1 MRNETIAK
9 CIGISMSHF
18 LNTPYKN
25 QSISELYAPNG
36 FENKASKICHYC
48 TIDTLKAI
56 LNSGCLRFSDVRFLN
71 DSTEF
76 IEILNWIEM
85 VITKSSYNVDFQ
97 KMILESEEMKE
108 LREYHQSYVG
118 ISNITHQHEI
128 KAYRTYTCSFSVDT
142 DALSMWN
149 YYAQSGEGVNII
161 FDHSWNMF
169 DGCNRSEVNS
179 SSKLE
184 NGLIICRGLII
195 YKNEDKIKCIK
206 ELLDRLHE
214 IYDEVKYDIKEY
226 QNYMLF
232 AFKQAINNMRCFFKN
247 EYFEC
252 ENEYRIVLR
261 IPEDTLLQKEC
272 VNGIVDK
279 GQFKRGNILIPY
291 VDYKFDKNSIK
302 QIGINPYV
310 KDKANM
316 FELGIKELLWLNQ
329 MEDVHIV
336 HSSIPIRKYY

>member
-1 MRNETIAK
+1 MRNEAIAK

-25 QSISELYAPNG
+25 QSVSELYAPNG
-36 FENKASKICHYC
+36 FENKASQICHYC
-48 TIDTLKAI
+48 AIDTLKAI
-56 LNSGCLRFSDVRFLN
+56 LNRGCLRFTDVRFLN

-76 IEILNWIEM
+76 IEILNWIET
-85 VITKSSYNVDFQ
+85 VVTKSSYNVEFQ

-108 LREYHQSYVG
+108 LREYHQSYAG
-118 ISNITHQHEI
+118 ISNITHQYEI
-128 KAYRTYTCSFSVDT
+128 KAYRTYTCSFSVDA

-149 YYAQSGEGVNII
+149 YYAKSGEGVNIT
-161 FDHSWNMF
+161 FDHSWNIF
-169 DGCNRSEVNS
+169 AGCNRSEVNS

-184 NGLIICRGLII
+184 NGLVICRGLII

-214 IYDEVKYDIKEY
+214 IYDEVKYEIKEY
-226 QNYMLF
+226 QNYILF

-272 VNGIVDK
+272 VNGIVEK
-279 GQFKRGNILIPY
+279 GQFKRGNVLIPY

-310 KDKANM
+310 KDKTDM
-316 FELGIKELLWLNQ
+316 FELGIKELLWLNR
-329 MEDVHIV
+329 MEDVHII
-336 HSSIPIRKYY
+336 HSCIPIRKYY